1 MIPPTDQVPA
11 GRPSRLLRVVQRLSR
26 GQRKWVKAGIDALVT
41 FAALYTAL
49 AVRLGTPAPPLGA
62 GFLLLLQMIVCIR
75 LVAFA
80 WLGLYRSNLV
90 ATGTEALRQILLG
103 IGISLLGVGLPML
116 LLPPPGFPRSVIIIE
131 AGFSAALLL
140 GVREVMVALLRSR
153 LARTRRREPVLIY
166 GAGNAGL
173 QLAGML
179 ARDEKHE
186 YRPVCFVDDAPVK
199 QGVRMYGLEVYDP
212 SALEWI
218 RERHGVR
225 RALFAIPSLPGW
237 RRQKLLARLAE
248 AGFEVST
255 VPSLIDLVSGRLELD
270 EVGAV
275 TADDLLGREAVPP
288 DEGLLRTNTTGKVV
302 AVTGAGGSIGSEL
315 CRQIAALEP
324 RGLVLV
330 ENSEYALY
338 RIGME
343 LREQFPGLRLREVL
357 GSVGD
362 RARMATV
369 FREEGVQTVYH
380 AAAYKHVP
388 LVEEN
393 PLPGLCNNVFGTL
406 RTAEAAAECGV
417 ETFVLVSTDKAVRP
431 SSVMGA
437 SKRAAE
443 LACLLVGSRAAAG
456 HGRAAP
462 RFVMVRF
469 GNVLDSA
476 GSVVPLFRRQIAQG
490 GPVTV
495 THPEVTRYFMTIP
508 EAAQLVVQAG
518 ALGRGGEVFLLDMGK
533 PARIADLARRM
544 IEMTPVADGRTVE
557 VRYIGLRPGE
567 KLYEELLTDEE
578 LSRPTSHPKVF
589 RAREVAPA
597 PAVIEAALARLEALL
612 QHQDAARALDVLRSL
627 VPDFRGG
634 QSGLRAVAEP
644 VEAAPPERAA
654 AANEPAA

>member
-1 MIPPTDQVPA
+1 MIPPTGQVSA

-49 AVRLGTPAPPLGA
+49 ALRLGTPAPPLGA

-131 AGFSAALLL
+131 AGLSAALLL

-212 SALEWI
+212 SALDWI
-218 RERHGVR
+218 RERHGVQ

-237 RRQKLLARLAE
+237 RRQKLLKRLAA

-288 DEGLLRTNTTGKVV
+288 DEGLLRTNTTSKVV

-393 PLPGLCNNVFGTL
+393 PLPGLCNNVLGTL

-456 HGRAAP
+456 SGRAAP

-518 ALGRGGEVFLLDMGK
+518 SLGRGGEVFLLDMGK
-533 PARIADLARRM
+533 PVRIADLARRM
-544 IEMTPVADGRTVE
+544 IEMTPAASGQPVE
-557 VRYIGLRPGE
+557 IRYVGLRPGE

-597 PAVIEAALARLEALL
+597 PAVIEAALDRLETLL
-612 QHQDAARALDVLRSL
+612 QHQDAVRALDVLRGL

-634 QSGLRAVAEP
+634 QSGLRAVADP
-644 VEAAPPERAA
+644 GEASPPERAV